1 MGIIS
6 KDIGI
11 DLGTSNIRIHLKGKG
26 VVLSE
31 PAVVA
36 INQITGEILAVG
48 NQAKEMIGRTPDSI
62 VAFKPLKDGVIA
74 DFESTRA
81 LMQNLISRVVQ
92 KSLFYRPRIVVS
104 IPSGITDVEERAVEG
119 VVYKS
124 GAKEVYL
131 MEEVMAAAI
140 GSGLEVEKP
149 EGAMIVDLGGGT
161 SEMAV
166 LSLGGIVVSNSV
178 KIAGEKLDKDIVE
191 YIKQKFNVII
201 GDGEAEE
208 VKKQIGAATAAMTE
222 DRMEVKGRNLL
233 TGLPE
238 TITVTTEDI
247 NEAMKD
253 SLNEILRIIKL
264 TLEQTPPELA
274 SDIMERGITL
284 SGGLSLLRN
293 IDRLISDETGMPV
306 FIADEPEKC
315 VVKGVGMALDN
326 IEVLKKSYKN
336 KKIKGEIHE
345 L

>member
-62 VAFKPLKDGVIA
+62 VALKPLKDGVIA

-149 EGAMIVDLGGGT
+149 EGTMIVDLGGGT

-253 SLNEILRIIKL
+253 SLNEILRVIKL

-306 FIADEPEKC
+306 FIADDPEKC

-326 IEVLKKSYKN
+326 IEVLRKATKTRR
-336 KKIKGEIHE
+336 
-345 L
+345 

>member
-48 NQAKEMIGRTPDSI
+48 NQAKDMIGRTPDSI

-149 EGAMIVDLGGGT
+149 EGAMIVDL
-161 SEMAV
+161 
-166 LSLGGIVVSNSV
+166 L
-178 KIAGEKLDKDIVE
+178 VE
-191 YIKQKFNVII
+191 
-201 GDGEAEE
+201 
-208 VKKQIGAATAAMTE
+208 
-222 DRMEVKGRNLL
+222 
-233 TGLPE
+233 
-238 TITVTTEDI
+238 
-247 NEAMKD
+247 
-253 SLNEILRIIKL
+253 
-264 TLEQTPPELA
+264 
-274 SDIMERGITL
+274 
-284 SGGLSLLRN
+284 
-293 IDRLISDETGMPV
+293 
-306 FIADEPEKC
+306 
-315 VVKGVGMALDN
+315 
-326 IEVLKKSYKN
+326 
-336 KKIKGEIHE
+336 
-345 L
+345 

>member
-161 SEMAV
+161 SEVAV

-326 IEVLKKSYKN
+326 IEVLKKATKTR
-336 KKIKGEIHE
+336 K
-345 L
+345 

>member
-11 DLGTSNIRIHLKGKG
+11 DLGTSNIRIHLKGRG
-26 VVLSE
+26 IVLTE

-36 INQITGEILAVG
+36 INQVTGEILAVG
-48 NQAKEMIGRTPDSI
+48 NQAKEMIGRTPDTI
-62 VAFKPLKDGVIA
+62 VALKPLKDGVIA

-104 IPSGITDVEERAVEG
+104 IPSGITDVEERAVEV

-140 GSGLEVEKP
+140 GSGLKVEKP
-149 EGAMIVDLGGGT
+149 EGSMIVDLGGGT

-166 LSLGGIVVSNSV
+166 LSLGGIVVSNAI
-178 KIAGEKLDKDIVE
+178 KIAGERLDKDIVE
-191 YIKQKFNVII
+191 YIKRNFNVII

-208 VKKQIGAATAAMTE
+208 VKKQIGAATSAMTE
-222 DRMEVKGRNLL
+222 DKMNVKGRNLL

-238 TITVTTEDI
+238 TITVTTQDI
-247 NEAMKD
+247 NEAMRD
-253 SLNEILRIIKL
+253 SLNEIIRVIKL

-274 SDIMERGITL
+274 SDIMEHGITL
-284 SGGLSLLRN
+284 SGGLSMLKN
-293 IDRLISDETGMPV
+293 IDRLINEETGMPV
-306 FIADEPEKC
+306 FIAEEPDKC

-326 IEVLKKSYKN
+326 IEVLKKATKTRR
-336 KKIKGEIHE
+336 
-345 L
+345 

>member
-11 DLGTSNIRIHLKGKG
+11 DLGTSNIRIHIKGRG
-26 VVLSE
+26 VVVCE
-31 PAVVA
+31 PSVVA

-48 NQAKEMIGRTPDSI
+48 NQAKEMLGRTPDSI
-62 VAFKPLKDGVIA
+62 IALKPLKDGVIA

-81 LMQNLISRVVQ
+81 LIQNLISRVIQ

-104 IPSGITDVEERAVEG
+104 IPSEITDVEERAVEG
-119 VVYKS
+119 VVYKA

-140 GSGLEVEKP
+140 GSGLKVEKP
-149 EGAMIVDLGGGT
+149 EGVMVVDLGGGT

-166 LSLGGIVVSNSV
+166 LSLGGIVVSNAI

-191 YIKQKFNVII
+191 YIKHKFNVII
-201 GDGEAEE
+201 GEGEAEE
-208 VKKQIGAATAAMTE
+208 VKKQIGAATSAMTE
-222 DRMEVKGRNLL
+222 DSMNVKGRNLL

-238 TITVTTEDI
+238 TITVTTQNI

-253 SLNEILRIIKL
+253 SLSEIIRVIKL

-274 SDIMERGITL
+274 SDIMERGIIL
-284 SGGLSLLRN
+284 CGGLSMLKN
-293 IDRLISDETGMPV
+293 IDILINRETGMPV
-306 FIADEPEKC
+306 FIAQAPDRA
-315 VVKGVGMALDN
+315 VIKGVGMALDN
-326 IEVLKKSYKN
+326 IEVLKKATKTRR
-336 KKIKGEIHE
+336 
-345 L
+345 

>member
-11 DLGTSNIRIHLKGKG
+11 DLGTSNIRIHLKGRG
-26 VVLSE
+26 IVLTE

-36 INQITGEILAVG
+36 INQVTGEILAVG
-48 NQAKEMIGRTPDSI
+48 NQAKEMLGRTPDTI
-62 VAFKPLKDGVIA
+62 AALKPLKDGVIA

-140 GSGLEVEKP
+140 GSGLKVEKP
-149 EGAMIVDLGGGT
+149 EGSMIVDLGGGT

-166 LSLGGIVVSNSV
+166 LSLGGIVVSNAI
-178 KIAGEKLDKDIVE
+178 KIAGERLDKDIVE
-191 YIKQKFNVII
+191 YIKRNFNVII

-222 DRMEVKGRNLL
+222 DKMNVKGRNLL

-238 TITVTTEDI
+238 TITVTTQDI

-253 SLNEILRIIKL
+253 SLNEIVRVIKL

-274 SDIMERGITL
+274 SDIMEHGITL
-284 SGGLSLLRN
+284 SGGLSMLKN
-293 IDRLISDETGMPV
+293 IDRLINEETGMPV
-306 FIADEPEKC
+306 FIAEEPDKC

-326 IEVLKKSYKN
+326 IEVLKKATKTRR
-336 KKIKGEIHE
+336 
-345 L
+345 

>member
-11 DLGTSNIRIHLKGKG
+11 DLGTSNIRIHLKGRG
-26 VVLSE
+26 IVLTE

-36 INQITGEILAVG
+36 INQVTGEILAVG
-48 NQAKEMIGRTPDSI
+48 NQAKEMIGRTPDTI
-62 VAFKPLKDGVIA
+62 VALKPLKDGVIA

-140 GSGLEVEKP
+140 GSGLKVEKP
-149 EGAMIVDLGGGT
+149 EGSMIVDLGGGT

-166 LSLGGIVVSNSV
+166 LSLGGIVVSNAI
-178 KIAGEKLDKDIVE
+178 KIAGERLDKDIVE
-191 YIKQKFNVII
+191 YIKRNFNVII

-208 VKKQIGAATAAMTE
+208 VKKQIGAATSAMTE
-222 DRMEVKGRNLL
+222 DKMNVKGRNLL

-238 TITVTTEDI
+238 TITVTTQDI

-253 SLNEILRIIKL
+253 SLNEIVRVIKL

-274 SDIMERGITL
+274 SDIMEHGITL
-284 SGGLSLLRN
+284 SGGLSMLKN
-293 IDRLISDETGMPV
+293 IDRLINEETGMPV
-306 FIADEPEKC
+306 FIAEEPDKC

-326 IEVLKKSYKN
+326 IEVLKKATKTRR
-336 KKIKGEIHE
+336 
-345 L
+345 

>member
-11 DLGTSNIRIHLKGKG
+11 DLGTSNIRIHLKGRG
-26 VVLSE
+26 IVLTE

-36 INQITGEILAVG
+36 INQVTGEILAVG
-48 NQAKEMIGRTPDSI
+48 NQAKEMIGRTPDTI
-62 VAFKPLKDGVIA
+62 VALKPLKDGVIA

-140 GSGLEVEKP
+140 GSGLKVEKP
-149 EGAMIVDLGGGT
+149 EGSMIVDLGGGT

-166 LSLGGIVVSNSV
+166 LSLGGIVVSNAI
-178 KIAGEKLDKDIVE
+178 KIAGERLDKDIVE
-191 YIKQKFNVII
+191 YIKRNFNVII

-222 DRMEVKGRNLL
+222 DKMNIKGRSLL

-238 TITVTTEDI
+238 TITVTTQDI

-253 SLNEILRIIKL
+253 SLNEIVRVIKL

-274 SDIMERGITL
+274 SDIMEHGITL
-284 SGGLSLLRN
+284 SGGLSMLKN
-293 IDRLISDETGMPV
+293 IDRLINEETGMPV
-306 FIADEPEKC
+306 FIAEEPDKC

-326 IEVLKKSYKN
+326 IEVLKKATKTRR
-336 KKIKGEIHE
+336 
-345 L
+345 